1 MPVCLVEV
9 PPEVRF
15 DDGVRVACHLYPPG
29 SDGTP
34 VTAPTAEATGVVAD
48 ERVGVDA

>member
-1 MPVCLVEV
+1 MPACSEVV

-29 SDGTP
+29 SDGIP
-34 VTAPTAEATGVVAD
+34 VTGAAASGPIA
-48 ERVGVDA
+48 